1 MGPIIFFDGVCNLCN
16 GSVDFILKRDPKETF
31 RFASL
36 QSPIAKDLL
45 KRESVD
51 LNNMR
56 TIILLN
62 NGKVFYR
69 SNAILEI
76 LRQLTAPWPVFYV
89 FKLVPRFIRDGLYNL
104 ISKHRYS
111 WFGKR
116 DTCRIPSA
124 GERARFLEEES
135 GFSMV

>member
-36 QSPIAKDLL
+36 QSSIAKNLL

>member
-62 NGKVFYR
+62 NGKIFYR

-104 ISKHRYS
+104 ISKYRYS

>member
-135 GFSMV
+135 GFSIV

>member
-36 QSPIAKDLL
+36 QSSIAKDLL

-116 DTCRIPSA
+116 DTCRIPSV
-124 GERARFLEEES
+124 GERARFLEDEGAVS
-135 GFSMV
+135 LV